1 MKFRLLAIF
10 ALLIAAP
17 VAAQQPRPLFAANDV
32 INITIKGPISTLMRS
47 RASANLPGSLLSPT
61 GETLPILLSVRGIT
75 RRTSDVCSFPPLRV
89 QFATAPPPTSIF
101 AGQRRLKLVTHC
113 QDNASFQQYVL
124 LEYTAYRMYNQLTPL
139 SMRARLANVTY
150 IQDDGRPVTT
160 RLGYFLEESSDIARR
175 NGLKEIH
182 APDRIPETTLSPID
196 AARYAL
202 FQHMIANHDWS
213 MRAGPAGEDCC
224 HNARL
229 IGRGG
234 IASGTVVPIPYDFD
248 FSGFVSAP
256 YATPP
261 DVLHIDNVRQRV
273 YRGYCIHNAQAAVV
287 AAQMRAARPQMMA
300 MIAETPG
307 LIDKTRARA
316 AAFVDQFFA
325 LIATDADTQSKV
337 LKRCL

>member
-17 VAAQQPRPLFAANDV
+17 VAAQQPKPLFAANDV
-32 INITIKGPISTLMRS
+32 INITIKGPISTLMRN

>member
-17 VAAQQPRPLFAANDV
+17 VAAQQPKPLFAANDV
-32 INITIKGPISTLMRS
+32 INITIKGPISTLMRN

-182 APDRIPETTLSPID
+182 APDRIPETTLSPVD

>member
-17 VAAQQPRPLFAANDV
+17 VAAQQPKPLFAANDV
-32 INITIKGPISTLMRS
+32 INITIKGPISTLMRN

-261 DVLHIDNVRQRV
+261 DVLHIDSVRQRV